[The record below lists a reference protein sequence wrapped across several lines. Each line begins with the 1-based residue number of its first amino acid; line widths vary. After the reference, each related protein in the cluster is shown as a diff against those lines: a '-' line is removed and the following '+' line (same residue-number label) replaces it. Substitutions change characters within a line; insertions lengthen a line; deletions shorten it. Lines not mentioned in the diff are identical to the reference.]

1 MSQINE
7 LPTIQDV
14 FNLIQEKYPTW
25 FVDIL
30 DDYSSDYPHLKDNWK
45 YMSKQSKSD
54 MQKIIIVE
62 KFANEQ
68 HLSYA
73 ELLTHAGFVVR
84 TKSDI
89 QPCSVCKLAI
99 PSEHMYNK
107 MKEIKRDM
115 PSIWVNKCKTC

>member
-14 FNLIQEKYPTW
+14 FDQIKEKYPTW
-25 FVDIL
+25 LVDIL
-30 DDYSSDYPHLKDNWK
+30 DDYSSDYPHLKDNWR
-45 YMSKQSKSD
+45 YMSNQSKSN
-54 MQKIIIVE
+54 MQKIIVVE
-62 KFANEQ
+62 NFANEQ

-84 TKSDI
+84 TKYDI

-99 PSEHMYNK
+99 PSQHMYTK
-107 MKEIKRDM
+107 MKDLKNNI
-115 PSIWVNKCKTC
+115 PSFWSNKCSLC